1 MVSGYNMLVSHQDN
15 DVSSLSVNVS
25 ILPSRFPRMLG
36 VKVQISIPLEE
47 FLVLSYNN
55 FHSVDHLDLQLNSLE
70 KDLLDS
76 RQTANNLNPIG
87 LVRKTF
93 IDI

>member
-1 MVSGYNMLVSHQDN
+1 MLVSHQDN

-55 FHSVDHLDLQLNSLE
+55 FHSVDHLDLQLNSLD
-70 KDLLDS
+70 KDRLDS
-76 RQTANNLNPIG
+76 QQNANN
-87 LVRKTF
+87 
-93 IDI
+93 